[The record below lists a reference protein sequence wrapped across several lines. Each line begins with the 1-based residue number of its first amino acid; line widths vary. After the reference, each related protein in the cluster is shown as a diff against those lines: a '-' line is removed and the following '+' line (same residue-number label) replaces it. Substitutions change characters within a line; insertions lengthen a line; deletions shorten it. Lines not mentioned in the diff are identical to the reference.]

1 MNQIDFHLE
10 NTVAIVVMIAQTRE
24 RKYLKILV
32 IILKLLKLNSL
43 LSCLLI
49 LDNAYHTKYYKNQ
62 QWKYLSH
69 ATLCRAAETS
79 LLHR

>member
-10 NTVAIVVMIAQTRE
+10 NTVAIVFMIAQTCE

-43 LSCLLI
+43 LSCFLI
-49 LDNAYHTKYYKNQ
+49 LEYAYHTKYYKYKQ
-62 QWKYLSH
+62 SKYF
-69 ATLCRAAETS
+69 
-79 LLHR
+79 